1 MHSKW
6 IFSPAPARGATGGGA
21 ASPPKACHLDITYE
35 VRFIKTNLL
44 APIIESANLREARK
58 TFEQLRG
65 LILSTCRPSRLS
77 GMLNGA

>member
-1 MHSKW
+1 M
-6 IFSPAPARGATGGGA
+6 SPEQVDACMA
-21 ASPPKACHLDITYE
+21 AKNRPMFCLNAM
-35 VRFIKTNLL
+35 
-44 APIIESANLREARK
+44 SANLREARK